1 MEIDFNELKREFPYE
16 LDADLQYIETLDHGS
31 FGTVIHAFDMSTN
44 QDIAVKVIDKIGI
57 RLSRIEKMKEEISIL
72 RILNHPNIVKF
83 YSYTETTNQLLIKM
97 EYIKYGSLKHWIQER
112 NTITEE
118 EASIILKKILSAIE
132 YLHSKQICH
141 RDIKPEN
148 IMLSREND
156 LNSVKIIDFGLS
168 AQNFDKLYNNDYCGT
183 FIYMD
188 QKKKK
193 KKLYCIS
200 VDIWSIGVLMFV
212 LLNKGRH
219 PFYVKGDSKKQIA
232 NKIENGKIKYFEKIS
247 PMAKHLISK
256 LLLHLKLLNI
266 LGSLGI

>member
-132 YLHSKQICH
+132 YLHNKQICH

-148 IMLSREND
+148 IMLSR
-156 LNSVKIIDFGLS
+156 
-168 AQNFDKLYNNDYCGT
+168 
-183 FIYMD
+183 
-188 QKKKK
+188 
-193 KKLYCIS
+193 
-200 VDIWSIGVLMFV
+200 
-212 LLNKGRH
+212 
-219 PFYVKGDSKKQIA
+219 
-232 NKIENGKIKYFEKIS
+232 
-247 PMAKHLISK
+247 
-256 LLLHLKLLNI
+256 
-266 LGSLGI
+266 